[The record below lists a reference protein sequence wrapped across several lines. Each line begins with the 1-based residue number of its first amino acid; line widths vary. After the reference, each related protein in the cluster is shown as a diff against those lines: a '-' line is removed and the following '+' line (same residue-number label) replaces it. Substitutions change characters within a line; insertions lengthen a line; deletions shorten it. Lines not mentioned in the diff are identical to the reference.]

1 MPWHYWVLR
10 KFATAEPPKEWE
22 KILEELEGILP
33 AKYIDKIEVASFS
46 IRGKR
51 IARWQF
57 KEDHPEYSTKPNA
70 LRTAEKLNWLLL
82 KSRNAPSI
90 SKLLISLL
98 NKDRKFTEEITSCPI
113 CKEII
118 NYDDFKRSGRIDP
131 ISIQM
136 GYLIPL
142 SRGKKGHNNKNVIWV
157 HRRCNYIQDE
167 QTVSETIQTL
177 RQILERHGYK
187 VSKNLKQTNS

>member
-10 KFATAEPPKEWE
+10 KFATAEPPKEWG
-22 KILEELEGILP
+22 KILEYLRNLLP

-51 IARWQF
+51 IARWQL
-57 KEDHPEYSTKPNA
+57 KKDHAEYSTKRNA
-70 LRTAEKLNWLLL
+70 LEAAKKLTWLLL
-82 KSRNAPSI
+82 KSKNAPEF
-90 SKLLISLL
+90 SKQLVSLL
-98 NKDRKFTEEITSCPI
+98 NKNNEFTDETTYCPI

-118 NYDDFKRSGRIDP
+118 TYEDFKRLGRTDP
-131 ISIQM
+131 ISIQI
-136 GYLIPL
+136 GHLIPL
-142 SRGKKGHNNKNVIWV
+142 SKEKGGHNSKNVVWV

-167 QTVSETIQTL
+167 QTVSETIDTL

-187 VSKNLKQTNS
+187 ISSKS

>member
-10 KFATAEPPKEWE
+10 KFATADPPKEWDR
-22 KILEELEGILP
+22 ILKQLRSILP
-33 AKYIDKIEVASFS
+33 PKYIDKIEVASFS

-51 IARWQF
+51 IARWQL
-57 KEDHPEYSTKPNA
+57 KKDHSEYSTKQNA
-70 LRTAEKLNWLLL
+70 LGAAQKLTWLLL

-90 SKLLISLL
+90 SEQLISLL
-98 NKDRKFTEEITSCPI
+98 NKDRRFTEEIASCPI

-131 ISIQM
+131 VSIQI
-136 GYLIPL
+136 GHLIPL
-142 SRGKKGHNNKNVIWV
+142 SRGKEGHNSKNVIWV

-177 RQILERHGYK
+177 RRLLEGHGYK
-187 VSKNLKQTNS
+187 ISSES

>member
-1 MPWHYWVLR
+1 MPWNYWVLR

-22 KILEELEGILP
+22 KILEYLKNSLP

-51 IARWQF
+51 IARWQLE
-57 KEDHPEYSTKPNA
+57 KDHAEYSTKQNA
-70 LRTAEKLNWLLL
+70 LGAAKKLTWLLL
-82 KSRNAPSI
+82 KSRNAPSV
-90 SKLLISLL
+90 SEQLISLL
-98 NKDRKFTEEITSCPI
+98 NKNNELIEETTFCPI

-118 NYDDFKRSGRIDP
+118 SYEDFKRSGRIDP

-136 GYLIPL
+136 GHLTPL
-142 SRGKKGHNNKNVIWV
+142 SRGEEGHNSKNVVWV

-167 QTVSETIQTL
+167 QTVSETIDTL

-187 VSKNLKQTNS
+187 VISKD

>member
-1 MPWHYWVLR
+1 MTWHYWVLR

-22 KILEELEGILP
+22 KILEHLKSMLP
-33 AKYIDKIEVASFS
+33 SKYIDKIEVASFS

-51 IARWQF
+51 IARWQLE
-57 KEDHPEYSTKPNA
+57 KDHAEYSTKQNA
-70 LRTAEKLNWLLL
+70 LGAAKKLTLLLL
-82 KSRNAPSI
+82 KSRNAPSL
-90 SKLLISLL
+90 SEQLISLL
-98 NKDRKFTEEITSCPI
+98 NKDREFTKERTYCPI

-118 NYDDFKRSGRIDP
+118 NYEDFKRSGRIDP

-136 GYLIPL
+136 GHLVPL
-142 SRGKKGHNNKNVIWV
+142 SRGKEGHNSKNIVWV

-167 QTVSETIQTL
+167 QTITETIETL

-187 VSKNLKQTNS
+187 ISSKS

>member
-22 KILEELEGILP
+22 KILRELKGILP

-51 IARWQF
+51 IARWQL
-57 KEDHPEYSTKPNA
+57 KKDHAEYSTKQNA
-70 LRTAEKLNWLLL
+70 LEAAKKLTWLLL
-82 KSRNAPSI
+82 KSGNAPSV
-90 SKLLISLL
+90 SDQLISLL
-98 NKDRKFTEEITSCPI
+98 NKYKEFTEEITYCPI
-113 CKEII
+113 CKEVI
-118 NYDDFKRSGRIDP
+118 NFEDFKRSGRIDP

-136 GYLIPL
+136 GHLTPL
-142 SRGKKGHNNKNVIWV
+142 SRGEEGHNSKNVVWV

-167 QTVSETIQTL
+167 QTVSETIDTL

-187 VSKNLKQTNS
+187 ISSKS

>member
-22 KILEELEGILP
+22 KILEYLRSILP
-33 AKYIDKIEVASFS
+33 PKYIDKIEVASFS

-51 IARWQF
+51 IARWQL
-57 KEDHPEYSTKPNA
+57 KKDHPEYSTKLNA
-70 LRTAEKLNWLLL
+70 LGAAKKLTRLLL
-82 KSRNAPSI
+82 KSKNTPSV
-90 SKLLISLL
+90 SEQVISLL
-98 NKDRKFTEEITSCPI
+98 NIDREFTDEITSCPI

-118 NYDDFKRSGRIDP
+118 NFEDFKRSGRTNP

-136 GYLIPL
+136 GHLIPL
-142 SRGKKGHNNKNVIWV
+142 SRGKEGHNSKNVVWV

-187 VSKNLKQTNS
+187 VSSES

>member
-1 MPWHYWVLR
+1 MAWHYWVLQ

-22 KILEELEGILP
+22 KIIKELKSILP
-33 AKYIDKIEVASFS
+33 AKHIDKIEVASFS

-51 IARWQF
+51 IARWQLE
-57 KEDHPEYSTKPNA
+57 KDRTEYSTKQNA
-70 LRTAEKLNWLLL
+70 LGAAKKLTWLLL
-82 KSRNAPSI
+82 KSKNAPLI
-90 SKLLISLL
+90 SEQLNSLL
-98 NKDRKFTEEITSCPI
+98 NEDRKFPEEITCCPI

-118 NYDDFKRSGRIDP
+118 NYEDFKRLARTDL

-136 GYLIPL
+136 GHLIPL
-142 SRGKKGHNNKNVIWV
+142 SRGKEGHNSKNVVWV

-167 QTVSETIQTL
+167 QTVTETIDTL

-187 VSKNLKQTNS
+187 ISSGR

>member
-22 KILEELEGILP
+22 KILEYLKNSFP

-51 IARWQF
+51 IARWQLE
-57 KEDHPEYSTKPNA
+57 KDHAEYSTKQNA
-70 LRTAEKLNWLLL
+70 LGAAKKLTWLLL
-82 KSRNAPSI
+82 KSRNAPSV
-90 SKLLISLL
+90 SEQLISLL
-98 NKDRKFTEEITSCPI
+98 NKNNEFTEETTYCPI

-118 NYDDFKRSGRIDP
+118 SYEDFKRSGRIDP

-136 GYLIPL
+136 GHLIPL
-142 SRGKKGHNNKNVIWV
+142 SRKK
-157 HRRCNYIQDE
+157 RR
-167 QTVSETIQTL
+167 T
-177 RQILERHGYK
+177 
-187 VSKNLKQTNS
+187 